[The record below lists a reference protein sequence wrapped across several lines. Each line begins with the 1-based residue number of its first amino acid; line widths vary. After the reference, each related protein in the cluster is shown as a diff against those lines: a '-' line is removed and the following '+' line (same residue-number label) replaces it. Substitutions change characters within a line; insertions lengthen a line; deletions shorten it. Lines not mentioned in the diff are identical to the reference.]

1 LPEPALRTGQRRELV
16 QLLATGCL
24 TRPAT
29 AVGSLDVE
37 REMLQAQIARA
48 RRWALLGSV
57 ELEQLQVGTV
67 GEAQIRIRLSRVP
80 AGIPMR
86 CSKAGPELGSALAGR
101 VS

>member
-57 ELEQLQVGTV
+57 ELEQLQVGT
-67 GEAQIRIRLSRVP
+67 EAQIRIRLSRVP